1 MKKKHII
8 KSGKRLV
15 KKKIRLIKESNQPN
29 FLFEGRIEDLK
40 NSWSEFVNGARREG
54 RETTEAAKIL
64 AKIINRKDV
73 TEEEKKFLK
82 SQSKDLARIVALM
95 GLGAVSMALPLA
107 LEKVLNKWNISIMP
121 KSHTTEEEDEVEELN
136 ESTGN
141 ILYSAVV
148 LDDDDQDNLIM
159 FVDDYVDIPL
169 NWKKIAHHMTMGFK
183 EHVPDHL
190 RDDIGK
196 TVQLTV
202 KEIGVSE
209 DAIAV
214 KVEGYPSNN
223 KIPHVTIAIPKDGK
237 PYNSNLITDWKPVDE
252 EIIIKGKV
260 REIYS

>member
-15 KKKIRLIKESNQPN
+15 KKKIRLIKESKQPK
-29 FLFEGRIEDLK
+29 FLFEGKLEDLK
-40 NSWSEFVNGARREG
+40 KSWVEFVNGARREG
-54 RETTEAAKIL
+54 KETTEAAKIL
-64 AKIINRKDV
+64 AKIINKKEV

-82 SQSKDLARIVALM
+82 EQSKDLARIVALM
-95 GLGAVSMALPLA
+95 GLGAVSMALPIA
-107 LEKVLNKWNISIMP
+107 LEKVLNKWGISIMP
-121 KSHTTEEEDEVEELN
+121 KSRYMEDEVEDLN

-148 LDDDDQDNLIM
+148 LDDDDKDNLTM
-159 FVDDYVDIPL
+159 FVEDYVDIPL
-169 NWKKIAHHMTMGFK
+169 NWKKVAHHMTMGFK
-183 EHVPDHL
+183 QPVPEHL

-196 TVQLTV
+196 AVQLTV

-214 KVEGYPSNN
+214 KVDGYHSNN
-223 KIPHVTIAIPKDGK
+223 KIPHITIAIPKDGK

-252 EIIIKGKV
+252 EIIVKGKV

>member
-15 KKKIRLIKESNQPN
+15 KKKIKSIKESTDLKLVN
-29 FLFEGRIEDLK
+29 EGRLEDLK
-40 NSWSEFVNGARREG
+40 DSWSAFVDGARREG

-64 AKIINRKDV
+64 ARIINRQNVSEKD
-73 TEEEKKFLK
+73 KKFLK
-82 SQSKDLARIVALM
+82 EQSKDLARIVAVM
-95 GLGAVSMALPLA
+95 GLGAVSMALPIA
-107 LEKVLNKWNISIMP
+107 LEKILNKWDISIMP
-121 KSHTTEEEDEVEELN
+121 KSNKPEDEIEELN

-141 ILYSAVV
+141 LLYSAVV

-159 FVDDYVDIPL
+159 FVENYVDIPL

-183 EHVPDHL
+183 QPVPEHL

-214 KVEGYPSNN
+214 KVDGYPTSN

-237 PYNSNLITDWKPVDE
+237 PFHSNLITDWRPVDE

>member
-15 KKKIRLIKESNQPN
+15 KKKIKLIKESKQPK
-29 FLFEGRIEDLK
+29 FLFEGKIEDLK
-40 NSWSEFVNGARREG
+40 KSWLEFVNGARREG
-54 RETTEAAKIL
+54 KETTEAAKIL
-64 AKIINRKDV
+64 AKIINKKEV

-82 SQSKDLARIVALM
+82 DQSKDLARIVALM
-95 GLGAVSMALPLA
+95 GLGAVSMALPIA
-107 LEKVLNKWNISIMP
+107 LEKVLNKWGISIMP
-121 KSHTTEEEDEVEELN
+121 KSRNKEDELEDLN

-148 LDDDDQDNLIM
+148 LDDDDKDNLTM
-159 FVDDYVDIPL
+159 FVENYVDIPL

-183 EHVPDHL
+183 QPVPQNL

-196 TVQLTV
+196 TIQLTV

-214 KVEGYPSNN
+214 KVDGYHSNN
-223 KIPHVTIAIPKDGK
+223 KIPHITIAIPKDGK

>member
-15 KKKIRLIKESNQPN
+15 KKKIQSIKESKQPK
-29 FLFEGRIEDLK
+29 FLFEGRLEDLRK
-40 NSWSEFVNGARREG
+40 SWDEFVNGARREG
-54 RETTEAAKIL
+54 KETTEAAKIL

-73 TEEEKKFLK
+73 TEEDKKFLK
-82 SQSKDLARIVALM
+82 EQSKDLARIVAVM
-95 GLGAVSMALPLA
+95 GLGAVSMALPIA

-121 KSHTTEEEDEVEELN
+121 KSHSEEDEVEELN

-141 ILYSAVV
+141 LLYSAVV

-159 FVDDYVDIPL
+159 FVENFVEIPI

-183 EHVPDHL
+183 QPVPQHL

-214 KVEGYPSNN
+214 KVDGYPSNN

>member
-8 KSGKRLV
+8 KSGKKLV
-15 KKKIRLIKESNQPN
+15 KEKIKLIKENQQPL
-29 FLFEGRIEDLK
+29 FIFEGKIDDLK
-40 NSWSEFVNGARREG
+40 KSWTEFVNGARREG
-54 RETTEAAKIL
+54 KETTEAAKIL
-64 AKIINRKDV
+64 AKIINKKDV
-73 TEEEKKFLK
+73 TEKEKKFLK
-82 SQSKDLARIVALM
+82 EQSKDLARIVALM
-95 GLGAVSMALPLA
+95 GLGAVSMALPIA

-121 KSHTTEEEDEVEELN
+121 KSHSEEVDEIEELN

-141 ILYSAVV
+141 LLYSAVV

-159 FVDDYVDIPL
+159 FVDDYVEIPL

-183 EHVPDHL
+183 QPVPEHL

-214 KVEGYPSNN
+214 KVDGYHSSN

-237 PYNSNLITDWKPVDE
+237 PFHSNLITDWRPVDE

>member
-15 KKKIRLIKESNQPN
+15 KKKIKLIKENKQPQ
-29 FLFEGRIEDLK
+29 FLFEGRLEDLK
-40 NSWSEFVNGARREG
+40 KSWVEFVNAARREG
-54 RETTEAAKIL
+54 KETTQAAKIL
-64 AKIINRKDV
+64 AKIINRQNV
-73 TEEEKKFLK
+73 SEEEKKFLK
-82 SQSKDLARIVALM
+82 EQSKDLARIVALM
-95 GLGAVSMALPLA
+95 GLGAVSMALPVA

-121 KSHTTEEEDEVEELN
+121 KSHTEEDEVEELN

-141 ILYSAVV
+141 LLYSAVV

-183 EHVPDHL
+183 EHVPEHL

-214 KVEGYPSNN
+214 KVDGYPSNN

-260 REIYS
+260 KEIYS

>member
-15 KKKIRLIKESNQPN
+15 KKKIKLIKESKQPK
-29 FLFEGRIEDLK
+29 FLFEGKLEDLK
-40 NSWSEFVNGARREG
+40 KSWLEFVNGARREG
-54 RETTEAAKIL
+54 KETTEAAKIL
-64 AKIINRKDV
+64 AKIINKKEV

-82 SQSKDLARIVALM
+82 EQSKDLARIVALM
-95 GLGAVSMALPLA
+95 GLGAVSMALPIA
-107 LEKVLNKWNISIMP
+107 LEKVLNKWGISIMP
-121 KSHTTEEEDEVEELN
+121 KSRNKEDELEDLN

-148 LDDDDQDNLIM
+148 LDDDDKDNLTM
-159 FVDDYVDIPL
+159 FVENYVDIPL

-183 EHVPDHL
+183 QPVPQNL

-196 TVQLTV
+196 TIQLTV

-214 KVEGYPSNN
+214 KVDGYHSNN
-223 KIPHVTIAIPKDGK
+223 KIPHITIAIPKDGK

>member
-15 KKKIRLIKESNQPN
+15 KKKIRLIRESKQPK
-29 FLFEGRIEDLK
+29 FLFEGKLEDLK
-40 NSWSEFVNGARREG
+40 KSWLEFVSGARREG
-54 RETTEAAKIL
+54 KETTEAAKIL
-64 AKIINRKDV
+64 AKIINKKEV

-82 SQSKDLARIVALM
+82 EQSKDLARIVALM
-95 GLGAVSMALPLA
+95 GLGAVSMALPIA
-107 LEKVLNKWNISIMP
+107 LEKVLNKWGISIMP
-121 KSHTTEEEDEVEELN
+121 KSRNREDELEDLN

-148 LDDDDQDNLIM
+148 LDDDDKDNLTM
-159 FVDDYVDIPL
+159 FVEDYVDIPL

-183 EHVPDHL
+183 QPVPQHL

-196 TVQLTV
+196 TIQLTV

-214 KVEGYPSNN
+214 KVDGYHSNN

-237 PYNSNLITDWKPVDE
+237 PYNSNLITDWKPVEE

>member
-8 KSGKRLV
+8 KSGKRLI
-15 KKKIRLIKESNQPN
+15 KKKIKLIKENKQPQ
-29 FLFEGRIEDLK
+29 FLFEGRLEDLK
-40 NSWSEFVNGARREG
+40 KSWVEFVNAARREG
-54 RETTEAAKIL
+54 KETTQAAKIL
-64 AKIINRKDV
+64 AKIINRQNV
-73 TEEEKKFLK
+73 SEEEKKFLK
-82 SQSKDLARIVALM
+82 EQSKDLARIVALM
-95 GLGAVSMALPLA
+95 GLGAVSMALPVA

-121 KSHTTEEEDEVEELN
+121 KSHTEEDEVEELN

-141 ILYSAVV
+141 LLYSAVV

-183 EHVPDHL
+183 EHVPEHL

-214 KVEGYPSNN
+214 KVDGYPSNN

-260 REIYS
+260 KEIYS

>member
-15 KKKIRLIKESNQPN
+15 KKKIKLIKESKQPK
-29 FLFEGRIEDLK
+29 FLFEGKIEDLK
-40 NSWSEFVNGARREG
+40 KSWLEFVNGARREG
-54 RETTEAAKIL
+54 KETTEAAKIL
-64 AKIINRKDV
+64 AKIINKKEV

-82 SQSKDLARIVALM
+82 DQSKDLARIVALM
-95 GLGAVSMALPLA
+95 GLGAVSMVLPIA
-107 LEKVLNKWNISIMP
+107 LEKVLNKWGISIMP
-121 KSHTTEEEDEVEELN
+121 KSRYKEDELEDLN

-148 LDDDDQDNLIM
+148 LDDDDKDNLTM
-159 FVDDYVDIPL
+159 FVENYVDIPL

-183 EHVPDHL
+183 QPVPQNL

-196 TVQLTV
+196 TIQLTV

-214 KVEGYPSNN
+214 KVDGYHSNN
-223 KIPHVTIAIPKDGK
+223 KIPHITIAIPKDGK

>member
-15 KKKIRLIKESNQPN
+15 KNKIKSIKESTDLN
-29 FLFEGRIEDLK
+29 FINEGKIEDLK
-40 NSWSEFVNGARREG
+40 KSWSAFVDGARREG
-54 RETTEAAKIL
+54 KETTEAAKIL
-64 AKIINRKDV
+64 AKLINRKEV

-82 SQSKDLARIVALM
+82 EQSKDLARIVAVM
-95 GLGAVSMALPLA
+95 SLGAVSMALPIA
-107 LEKVLNKWNISIMP
+107 LEKILNKWNISIIP
-121 KSHTTEEEDEVEELN
+121 KSNEPKDKEEIN
-136 ESTGN
+136 ESTAN
-141 ILYSAVV
+141 LLYSAVV

-183 EHVPDHL
+183 QPVPEHL

-214 KVEGYPSNN
+214 KVDGYPSSN

-237 PYNSNLITDWKPVDE
+237 PFHSNLITDWRPVDE

>member
-15 KKKIRLIKESNQPN
+15 KKKIKSIKESTDLNLIN
-29 FLFEGRIEDLK
+29 EGKLEDLK
-40 NSWSEFVNGARREG
+40 SSWVSFVDAARREG
-54 RETTEAAKIL
+54 KETTEAAKIL
-64 AKIINRKDV
+64 AKIINKKEV
-73 TEEEKKFLK
+73 TEQEKIFLK
-82 SQSKDLARIVALM
+82 SQSKDLARIVAVM
-95 GLGAVSMALPLA
+95 GLGVVSMALPVA
-107 LEKVLNKWNISIMP
+107 LEKILNKWGISILP
-121 KSHTTEEEDEVEELN
+121 KNQSKSTESEIEELN
-136 ESTGN
+136 ESTDN

-183 EHVPDHL
+183 KPVPENL
-190 RDDIGK
+190 RGDIGK

-214 KVEGYPSNN
+214 KVEGYPSSNE
-223 KIPHVTIAIPKDGK
+223 IPHITIAIPKDGK
-237 PYNSNLITDWKPVDE
+237 PYHSNLITDWRPVDE

>member
-15 KKKIRLIKESNQPN
+15 KKKIKLIKESKQPK
-29 FLFEGRIEDLK
+29 FLFEGKIEDLK
-40 NSWSEFVNGARREG
+40 KSWLEFVNGARREG
-54 RETTEAAKIL
+54 KETTEAAKIL
-64 AKIINRKDV
+64 AKIINKKEV

-82 SQSKDLARIVALM
+82 EQSKDLARIVALM
-95 GLGAVSMALPLA
+95 GLGAVSMALPIA
-107 LEKVLNKWNISIMP
+107 LEKVLNKWGISIMP
-121 KSHTTEEEDEVEELN
+121 KSRNKEDELEDLN

-148 LDDDDQDNLIM
+148 LDDDDKDNLTM
-159 FVDDYVDIPL
+159 FVEDYVDIPL

-183 EHVPDHL
+183 QPVPQHL

-196 TVQLTV
+196 TIQLTV

-214 KVEGYPSNN
+214 KVDGYHSNN

>member
-15 KKKIRLIKESNQPN
+15 KKKIKLIKESKQPV
-29 FLFEGRIEDLK
+29 FLFEGKIEDLK
-40 NSWSEFVNGARREG
+40 KSWREFVNGARREG
-54 RETTEAAKIL
+54 KETTEAAKIL
-64 AKIINRKDV
+64 AKIINKQTV

-82 SQSKDLARIVALM
+82 EQSKDLARIVAVM
-95 GLGAVSMALPLA
+95 GLGAVSMALPVA

-121 KSHTTEEEDEVEELN
+121 TNQSEEKEEKLN
-136 ESTGN
+136 ESTGD

-148 LDDDDQDNLIM
+148 LDDDDKDNLTM
-159 FVDDYVDIPL
+159 FVEDYVDIPL
-169 NWKKIAHHMTMGFK
+169 NWKKFVHHMTIGFNQPLPM
-183 EHVPDHL
+183 EL

-214 KVEGYPSNN
+214 KVDGYHSNN

>member
-8 KSGKRLV
+8 KSGKKLV
-15 KKKIRLIKESNQPN
+15 KKKIKSLKESTNLKLIN
-29 FLFEGRIEDLK
+29 EGRLEDLK
-40 NSWSEFVNGARREG
+40 DSWSAFVDGARREG

-64 AKIINRKDV
+64 ARIVNRQNV
-73 TEEEKKFLK
+73 SEEDKKFLK
-82 SQSKDLARIVALM
+82 QQSKDLARIVAVM
-95 GLGAVSMALPLA
+95 GLGAVSMALPIA
-107 LEKVLNKWNISIMP
+107 LEKILNKWDISIMP
-121 KSHTTEEEDEVEELN
+121 KSNNPKDEIEELN

-148 LDDDDQDNLIM
+148 LDDDDKDNLIM
-159 FVDDYVDIPL
+159 FVDDYVEIPL

-183 EHVPDHL
+183 QPVPEHL

-214 KVEGYPSNN
+214 KVDGYHSSN

>member
-15 KKKIRLIKESNQPN
+15 KKKIKLIKESKQPK
-29 FLFEGRIEDLK
+29 FLFEGKLEDLK
-40 NSWSEFVNGARREG
+40 KSWLEFVNGARREG
-54 RETTEAAKIL
+54 KETTEAAKIL
-64 AKIINRKDV
+64 AKIINRKEV
-73 TEEEKKFLK
+73 TEEEKNFLK
-82 SQSKDLARIVALM
+82 EQSKDLARIVALM
-95 GLGAVSMALPLA
+95 GLGAVSMALPIA
-107 LEKVLNKWNISIMP
+107 LEKVLNKWGISIMP
-121 KSHTTEEEDEVEELN
+121 KSRHKEDELEDLN

-148 LDDDDQDNLIM
+148 LDDDDKDNLTM
-159 FVDDYVDIPL
+159 FVENYVDIPL

-183 EHVPDHL
+183 QPVPQNL

-196 TVQLTV
+196 TIQLTV

-214 KVEGYPSNN
+214 KVDGYHSNN
-223 KIPHVTIAIPKDGK
+223 KIPHITIAIPKDGK

>member
-15 KKKIRLIKESNQPN
+15 KKKIKSIKESTDLNLIN
-29 FLFEGRIEDLK
+29 EGKLEDLK
-40 NSWSEFVNGARREG
+40 SSWSAFVDGARREG
-54 RETTEAAKIL
+54 KETTEAAKIL
-64 AKIINRKDV
+64 SKILNRKEV
-73 TEEEKKFLK
+73 SEEEKKFLK
-82 SQSKDLARIVALM
+82 EQSKDLARIVAVM
-95 GLGAVSMALPLA
+95 GLGAVSMALPVA
-107 LEKVLNKWNISIMP
+107 LEKILNKWGISILP
-121 KSHTTEEEDEVEELN
+121 KNQSKELEGEKEEIN

-141 ILYSAVV
+141 LLYSAVV

-159 FVDDYVDIPL
+159 FVEDYVDIPL
-169 NWKKIAHHMTMGFK
+169 NWKKIAHHMTIGFK
-183 EHVPDHL
+183 QPVPPHL
-190 RDDIGK
+190 RDGIGK
-196 TVQLTV
+196 TVQLAV

-214 KVEGYPSNN
+214 KVDGYPSSN

-237 PYNSNLITDWKPVDE
+237 PFHSNLITDWRPVDE

>member
-15 KKKIRLIKESNQPN
+15 KKKIKLIKESKQPK
-29 FLFEGRIEDLK
+29 FLFEGKIEDLK
-40 NSWSEFVNGARREG
+40 KSWLEFVNGARREG
-54 RETTEAAKIL
+54 KETTEAAKIL
-64 AKIINRKDV
+64 AKIINKKEV

-82 SQSKDLARIVALM
+82 EQSKDLARIVALM
-95 GLGAVSMALPLA
+95 GLGAVSMALPIA
-107 LEKVLNKWNISIMP
+107 LEKVLNKWGISIMP
-121 KSHTTEEEDEVEELN
+121 KSRNKEDELEDLN

-148 LDDDDQDNLIM
+148 LDDDDKDNLTM
-159 FVDDYVDIPL
+159 FVEDYVDIPL

-183 EHVPDHL
+183 QPVPQHL

-196 TVQLTV
+196 TIQLTV

-214 KVEGYPSNN
+214 KVDGYHSNN
-223 KIPHVTIAIPKDGK
+223 KIPHITIAIPKDGK

>member
-15 KKKIRLIKESNQPN
+15 KKKIRLIKESKQPK
-29 FLFEGRIEDLK
+29 FLFEGKLEDLK
-40 NSWSEFVNGARREG
+40 KSWVVFVNGAKREG
-54 RETTEAAKIL
+54 EETTEAAKIL
-64 AKIINRKDV
+64 AKIINKKEV

-82 SQSKDLARIVALM
+82 EQSKDLARIVALM
-95 GLGAVSMALPLA
+95 GLGAVSMALPIA
-107 LEKVLNKWNISIMP
+107 LEKVLNKWGISIMP
-121 KSHTTEEEDEVEELN
+121 KSRNMEDEVEDLN

-148 LDDDDQDNLIM
+148 LDDDDKDNLTM
-159 FVDDYVDIPL
+159 FVEDYVDIPL

-183 EHVPDHL
+183 QPVPQHL

-196 TVQLTV
+196 TIQLTV

-214 KVEGYPSNN
+214 KVDGYHSNN

>member
-15 KKKIRLIKESNQPN
+15 KKKIKLIKENKQPQ
-29 FLFEGRIEDLK
+29 FLFEGRLEDLK
-40 NSWSEFVNGARREG
+40 KSWVEFVNAARREG
-54 RETTEAAKIL
+54 KETTQAAKIL
-64 AKIINRKDV
+64 AKIINREKV
-73 TEEEKKFLK
+73 SEEEKKFLK
-82 SQSKDLARIVALM
+82 DQSKDLARIVAVM
-95 GLGAVSMALPLA
+95 GLGAVSMALPVA

-121 KSHTTEEEDEVEELN
+121 KSHTAEEEVEELN

-141 ILYSAVV
+141 LLYSAVV

-183 EHVPDHL
+183 EHVPEHL

-214 KVEGYPSNN
+214 KVDGYPSNN

-260 REIYS
+260 KEIYS

>member
-15 KKKIRLIKESNQPN
+15 KKKIKLIKEGKQPV
-29 FLFEGRIEDLK
+29 FLFEGKLEDLK
-40 NSWSEFVNGARREG
+40 KSWREFVNGARREG

-64 AKIINRKDV
+64 AKIINKQTV

-82 SQSKDLARIVALM
+82 EQSKDLARIVALM
-95 GLGAVSMALPLA
+95 GLGAVSMALPVA

-121 KSHTTEEEDEVEELN
+121 KSHTEEDEVEELN

-141 ILYSAVV
+141 LLYSAVV

-183 EHVPDHL
+183 EHVPEHL

-214 KVEGYPSNN
+214 KVDGYPSNN

-260 REIYS
+260 KEIYS

>member
-8 KSGKRLV
+8 KSGKRLI
-15 KKKIRLIKESNQPN
+15 KKKINSIKESSTPV
-29 FLFEGRIEDLK
+29 FLLEGKLEDLK
-40 NSWSEFVNGARREG
+40 KSWLEFVSGARREG
-54 RETTEAAKIL
+54 KETTEAAKIL
-64 AKIINRKDV
+64 AKIINKKEV

-82 SQSKDLARIVALM
+82 EQSKDLARIVALM
-95 GLGAVSMALPLA
+95 GLGAVSMALPIA
-107 LEKVLNKWNISIMP
+107 LEKVLNKWGISIMP
-121 KSHTTEEEDEVEELN
+121 KSRDKEGEVEELN

-148 LDDDDQDNLIM
+148 LDDDDKDNLTM
-159 FVDDYVDIPL
+159 FVEDYVDIPL

-183 EHVPDHL
+183 QPVPQHL

-196 TVQLTV
+196 TIQLTV

-214 KVEGYPSNN
+214 KVDGYHSNN

>member
-15 KKKIRLIKESNQPN
+15 KKKIKLIKESKQPK
-29 FLFEGRIEDLK
+29 FLFEGRLEDLK
-40 NSWSEFVNGARREG
+40 KSWLEFVSGARREG
-54 RETTEAAKIL
+54 KETTEAAKIL
-64 AKIINRKDV
+64 AKIINKKEV

-82 SQSKDLARIVALM
+82 EQSKDLARIVALM
-95 GLGAVSMALPLA
+95 GLGAVSMALPIA
-107 LEKVLNKWNISIMP
+107 LEKVLNKWGISIMP
-121 KSHTTEEEDEVEELN
+121 KSRDKEGEVEELN

-148 LDDDDQDNLIM
+148 LDDDDKDNLTM
-159 FVDDYVDIPL
+159 FVEDYVDIPL

-183 EHVPDHL
+183 QPVPQHL

-196 TVQLTV
+196 TIQLTV

-214 KVEGYPSNN
+214 KVDGYHSNN

>member
-8 KSGKRLV
+8 KSGKKLV
-15 KKKIRLIKESNQPN
+15 KKKIKLIKEGKQPK
-29 FLFEGRIEDLK
+29 FLFEGKIEDLK
-40 NSWSEFVNGARREG
+40 KSWSEFVNGAKREG
-54 RETTEAAKIL
+54 KETTKAAKIL
-64 AKIINRKDV
+64 SKIINRKNV
-73 TEEEKKFLK
+73 SEEDKKFLK
-82 SQSKDLARIVALM
+82 EQSKDLARIVALM
-95 GLGAVSMALPLA
+95 GLGAVSMAIPIA

-121 KSHTTEEEDEVEELN
+121 KNHSEEVDGIEELN

-141 ILYSAVV
+141 LLYSAVV

-159 FVDDYVDIPL
+159 FVEDYVEIPL

-183 EHVPDHL
+183 QPVPEHL

-214 KVEGYPSNN
+214 KVDGYHSSN

-237 PYNSNLITDWKPVDE
+237 PFHSNLITDWRPVDE

>member
-15 KKKIRLIKESNQPN
+15 KKKIRLIKESKQPK
-29 FLFEGRIEDLK
+29 FLFEGKLEDLK
-40 NSWSEFVNGARREG
+40 KSWVEFVNGARREG
-54 RETTEAAKIL
+54 KETTEAAKIL
-64 AKIINRKDV
+64 AKIINKKEV

-82 SQSKDLARIVALM
+82 EQSKDLARIVALM
-95 GLGAVSMALPLA
+95 GLGAVSMALPIA
-107 LEKVLNKWNISIMP
+107 LEKVLNKWGISIMP
-121 KSHTTEEEDEVEELN
+121 KSRNMEDEVEDLN

-148 LDDDDQDNLIM
+148 LDDDDKDNLTM
-159 FVDDYVDIPL
+159 FVEDYVDIPL
-169 NWKKIAHHMTMGFK
+169 NWKKVAHHMTMGFK
-183 EHVPDHL
+183 QPVPEHL

-196 TVQLTV
+196 AVQLTV

-214 KVEGYPSNN
+214 KVDGYHSNN
-223 KIPHVTIAIPKDGK
+223 KIPHITIAIPKDGK

-252 EIIIKGKV
+252 EIIVKGKV

>member
-15 KKKIRLIKESNQPN
+15 KNKIKSIKESTDLN
-29 FLFEGRIEDLK
+29 FINEGKIEDLK
-40 NSWSEFVNGARREG
+40 KSWSAFVDGARREG
-54 RETTEAAKIL
+54 KETTEAAKIL
-64 AKIINRKDV
+64 AKLINRKEV

-82 SQSKDLARIVALM
+82 EQSKDLARIVAVM
-95 GLGAVSMALPLA
+95 SLGAVSMALPIA
-107 LEKVLNKWNISIMP
+107 LEKILNKWNISIIP
-121 KSHTTEEEDEVEELN
+121 KSNEPKDKEEIN

-141 ILYSAVV
+141 LLYSAVV

-183 EHVPDHL
+183 QPVPEHL

-214 KVEGYPSNN
+214 KVDGYPSSN

-237 PYNSNLITDWKPVDE
+237 PFNSNLITDWRPVDE

>member
-8 KSGKRLV
+8 KSGKRLI
-15 KKKIRLIKESNQPN
+15 KKKIQSIKESKQPK
-29 FLFEGRIEDLK
+29 FLFEGRLEDLRK
-40 NSWSEFVNGARREG
+40 SWDEFVNGARREG
-54 RETTEAAKIL
+54 KETTEAAKIL

-73 TEEEKKFLK
+73 TEEDKKFLK
-82 SQSKDLARIVALM
+82 EQSKDLARIVAVM
-95 GLGAVSMALPLA
+95 GLGAVSMALPIA

-121 KSHTTEEEDEVEELN
+121 KSHSEEDEVEELN

-141 ILYSAVV
+141 LLYSAVV

-159 FVDDYVDIPL
+159 FVENFVEIPI

-183 EHVPDHL
+183 QPVPQHL

-214 KVEGYPSNN
+214 KVDGYPSNN

>member
-8 KSGKRLV
+8 KSGKRLI
-15 KKKIRLIKESNQPN
+15 KKKIKSIKESKQPK
-29 FLFEGRIEDLK
+29 FLFEGRVEDLK
-40 NSWSEFVNGARREG
+40 NSWTEFVNGARREG
-54 RETTEAAKIL
+54 KETTEAAKIL

-73 TEEEKKFLK
+73 TEEDKKFLK
-82 SQSKDLARIVALM
+82 EQSKDLARIVAVM
-95 GLGAVSMALPLA
+95 GLGAVSMALPIA

-121 KSHTTEEEDEVEELN
+121 KSHSEEDQVGELN

-141 ILYSAVV
+141 LLYSAVV

-159 FVDDYVDIPL
+159 FVENFVEIPI

-183 EHVPDHL
+183 QPVPQHL

-214 KVEGYPSNN
+214 KVDGYPSNN

>member
-8 KSGKRLV
+8 QSGKRLV
-15 KKKIRLIKESNQPN
+15 KKKINLIKENKQPV
-29 FLFEGRIEDLK
+29 FIFEGKIDDLK
-40 NSWSEFVNGARREG
+40 KSWTEFVNGARREG
-54 RETTEAAKIL
+54 KETTEAAKIL
-64 AKIINRKDV
+64 AKIINRQNV
-73 TEEEKKFLK
+73 SEEDKKFLK
-82 SQSKDLARIVALM
+82 EQSKDLARIVALM
-95 GLGAVSMALPLA
+95 GLGAVSMALPIA

-121 KSHTTEEEDEVEELN
+121 KSHTPEEESEELN

-141 ILYSAVV
+141 LLYSAVV

-159 FVDDYVDIPL
+159 FVENYVDIPL

-183 EHVPDHL
+183 QPVPQHL

-214 KVEGYPSNN
+214 KVDGYPSTN

-237 PYNSNLITDWKPVDE
+237 PFHSNLITDWRPVDE

>member
-15 KKKIRLIKESNQPN
+15 KKKIKLIKESKQPK
-29 FLFEGRIEDLK
+29 FLFEGKLEDLK
-40 NSWSEFVNGARREG
+40 KSWLEFVNGARREG
-54 RETTEAAKIL
+54 KETTEAAKIL
-64 AKIINRKDV
+64 AKIINKKEV

-82 SQSKDLARIVALM
+82 EQSKDLARIVALM
-95 GLGAVSMALPLA
+95 GLGAVSMALPIA
-107 LEKVLNKWNISIMP
+107 LEKVLNKWGISIMP
-121 KSHTTEEEDEVEELN
+121 KSRNKEDELEDLN

-148 LDDDDQDNLIM
+148 LDDDDKDNLTM
-159 FVDDYVDIPL
+159 FVENYVDIPL

-183 EHVPDHL
+183 QPVPQNL

-196 TVQLTV
+196 TIQLTV

-214 KVEGYPSNN
+214 KVDGYHSNN

-237 PYNSNLITDWKPVDE
+237 PYNSNLITDWKPVEE

>member
-8 KSGKRLV
+8 KSGKKLV
-15 KKKIRLIKESNQPN
+15 KNKIKLIKESKQPK
-29 FLFEGRIEDLK
+29 FLFEGKLEDLK
-40 NSWSEFVNGARREG
+40 KSWSEFVNGARREG
-54 RETTEAAKIL
+54 KETTEAAKIL
-64 AKIINRKDV
+64 AKIINKEDV
-73 TEEEKKFLK
+73 SEEDKMFLK
-82 SQSKDLARIVALM
+82 EQSKDLARIVALM
-95 GLGAVSMALPLA
+95 GLGAVSMALPIA

-121 KSHTTEEEDEVEELN
+121 KSHSEEVDELEELN

-141 ILYSAVV
+141 LLYSAVV

-159 FVDDYVDIPL
+159 FVDDYVEIPL

-183 EHVPDHL
+183 QPVPEHL

-214 KVEGYPSNN
+214 KVDGYHSSN

-237 PYNSNLITDWKPVDE
+237 PFHSNLITDWRPVDE

>member
-15 KKKIRLIKESNQPN
+15 KKKIKLIKEGKQPV
-29 FLFEGRIEDLK
+29 FLFEGKLEDLK
-40 NSWSEFVNGARREG
+40 KSWREFVNGARREG

-64 AKIINRKDV
+64 AKIINKQTV

-82 SQSKDLARIVALM
+82 EQSKDLARIVALM
-95 GLGAVSMALPLA
+95 GLGAVSMALPVA

-121 KSHTTEEEDEVEELN
+121 KSHTEEDEVEELN

-148 LDDDDQDNLIM
+148 LDDDDKDNLTM
-159 FVDDYVDIPL
+159 FVEDYVDIPL

-183 EHVPDHL
+183 EHVPQHL

-214 KVEGYPSNN
+214 KVDGYHSNN

-260 REIYS
+260 KEIYS